1 MANNEVEVRSDY
13 FGVPKVIDSE
23 IKRLGDMKKE
33 IGSWTGVKEAL
44 ENGDVPYFKSDEHN
58 ISDVYDAGSADGC
71 PVTKRLLEEEK
82 IDPTVLINLYVTR
95 HRAGRMISRLLKESG
110 NINLL
115 ELWKGNEERRPEEK
129 RVDYALAGTPSR
141 VLEMGNP
148 HMGAAKYENFAI
160 CQFFRRL
167 TDAEVGIEG
176 PVKNLPKN
184 IKLYPKRNEFID
196 DARKAES
203 LNDLNNRIVSTLVP
217 IMVERGVNYK
227 QTSDLLLDCLLSEPL
242 LIEDNCWERAENASF
257 GLADY
262 LIQSDIKD
270 NQEVGMIFKEGIKP
284 TISSFK
290 GI

>member
-1 MANNEVEVRSDY
+1 MANPEAEVRSDY
-13 FGVPKVIDSE
+13 FGVPIVTYTEKT
-23 IKRLGDMKKE
+23 RLFKMKKNL
-33 IGSWTGVKEAL
+33 GSWVDVKEAL
-44 ENGDVPYFKSDEHN
+44 ENGDVPYLQDSEHG

-82 IDPTVLINLYVTR
+82 IDPTVLINLYVAR

-110 NINLL
+110 NVNLL

-160 CQFFRRL
+160 CQLFRRL
-167 TDAEVGIEG
+167 TDAEAGIEG

-184 IKLYPKRNEFID
+184 IKLYPKRSEFID

-203 LNDLNNRIVSTLVP
+203 LNDLNNRIVLTLVP
-217 IMVERGVNYK
+217 IMVERGVSYK
-227 QTSDLLLDCLLSEPL
+227 QTSDLLLDCFLSEPL

-262 LIQSDIKD
+262 LIQSDNKN

-284 TISSFK
+284 KISSFK
-290 GI
+290 SI